1 MECAQIISH
10 SAVQTAVVCG
20 AGSLMEAWRKSDWQ
34 QQNALL
40 DQMAKVLQ
48 NISEQEAQ
56 ELPNK
61 DPDVPGMLCIA
72 VMYNRQARCRG
83 CC

>member
-1 MECAQIISH
+1 
-10 SAVQTAVVCG
+10 
-20 AGSLMEAWRKSDWQ
+20 MEAWRKSDWK

-48 NISEQEAQ
+48 NISEHEAQ

-61 DPDVPGMLCIA
+61 DPDVPGTHSARCIA
-72 VMYNRQARCRG
+72 GMYDRQARCRG
-83 CC
+83 YC